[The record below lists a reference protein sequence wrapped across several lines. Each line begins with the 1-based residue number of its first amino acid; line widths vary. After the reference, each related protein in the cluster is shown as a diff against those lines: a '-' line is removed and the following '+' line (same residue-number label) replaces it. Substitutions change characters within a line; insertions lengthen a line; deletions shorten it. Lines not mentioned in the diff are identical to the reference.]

1 MIIDKKQKTRKKKSK
16 TGSRFLSLTKSNLKS
31 TFRDKLG
38 LGGLFA
44 YPIVA
49 ILIVFFA
56 FGFDMSYESAYS
68 VTIINNDIEGV
79 AIPENSSYANASLL
93 LCDILNSEEYSNF
106 IVEGYNTHTYEEAR
120 ELLNFEGIDAIIVI
134 DINFSESI
142 YDLAGYE
149 DKQPVVEITTINDL
163 VVEGVVGSTVAKII
177 NSISINVSG
186 APQSDIVAGKV
197 DAIAFTIFEL
207 LAPGIIIGAIITCL
221 GHLTVQYGMEKEIG
235 TMQRLF
241 TTPAPTHTILLS
253 DMLSQFITAMI
264 QFTMMIT
271 LSLVLGAYF
280 HPNVN
285 WPILFGIAM
294 IFNLSGMG
302 MGLILGSFVKNGGA
316 AAALSFL
323 VIFTIQMMGN
333 VYTPPTEPM
342 PGSAF
347 VPTSYAVHAFRSIML
362 NGISSWE
369 IIGVDI
375 IFLTIFGLVTIAIG
389 LICFNQK
396 FAIAK

>member
-142 YDLAGYE
+142 YDLAGY
-149 DKQPVVEITTINDL
+149 
-163 VVEGVVGSTVAKII
+163 
-177 NSISINVSG
+177 
-186 APQSDIVAGKV
+186 
-197 DAIAFTIFEL
+197 
-207 LAPGIIIGAIITCL
+207 
-221 GHLTVQYGMEKEIG
+221 
-235 TMQRLF
+235 
-241 TTPAPTHTILLS
+241 
-253 DMLSQFITAMI
+253 
-264 QFTMMIT
+264 
-271 LSLVLGAYF
+271 
-280 HPNVN
+280 
-285 WPILFGIAM
+285 
-294 IFNLSGMG
+294 
-302 MGLILGSFVKNGGA
+302 
-316 AAALSFL
+316 
-323 VIFTIQMMGN
+323 
-333 VYTPPTEPM
+333 
-342 PGSAF
+342 
-347 VPTSYAVHAFRSIML
+347 
-362 NGISSWE
+362 
-369 IIGVDI
+369 
-375 IFLTIFGLVTIAIG
+375 
-389 LICFNQK
+389 
-396 FAIAK
+396 

>member
-1 MIIDKKQKTRKKKSK
+1 MNNIKKQKPRKKQNK
-16 TGSRFLSLTKSNLKS
+16 TGSRFFSLTKSNLKGF
-31 TFRDKLG
+31 FRDKLG
-38 LGGLFA
+38 VGGLFA

-56 FGFDMSYESAYS
+56 YGFDMSYESAYS
-68 VTIINNDIEGV
+68 VTIINNDIDDI
-79 AIPENSSYANASLL
+79 AIPETSIYANASLL
-93 LCDILNSEEYSNF
+93 LCDILNSEAYSNF
-106 IVEGYNTHTYEEAR
+106 IVEGQNRYTYEEAR

-134 DINFSESI
+134 DKNFSESI
-142 YDLAGYE
+142 YDLTGFE

-163 VVEGVVGSTVAKII
+163 VVEGVIGSTIAKIV
-177 NSISINVSG
+177 NSISINISG
-186 APQSDIVAGKV
+186 APQSEIVAGKV

-221 GHLTVQYGMEKEIG
+221 GHLTVQYGMEKDVG

-241 TTPAPTHTILLS
+241 TTPAPPRTILLS
-253 DMLSQFITAMI
+253 SMLAQFITAMI

-302 MGLILGSFVKNGGA
+302 IGLILGSFVKNGGA

-323 VIFTIQMMGN
+323 VVFTIQMMGN

-347 VPTSYAVHAFRSIML
+347 IPTSYAVHAFRSIML
-362 NGISSWE
+362 NGVSTWE
-369 IIGVDI
+369 IIGGDI
-375 IFLTIFGLVTIAIG
+375 IFLTAFGLITIAIG

-396 FAIAK
+396 FAIKK

>member
-1 MIIDKKQKTRKKKSK
+1 MSKIQKQKAKKKSSK
-16 TGSRFLSLTKSNLKS
+16 SGSRFLSLTISGLKS

-56 FGFDMSYESAYS
+56 FGFDMSYESTYS

-79 AIPENSSYANASLL
+79 AVPETSNQANASLL
-93 LCDILNSEEYSNF
+93 LCEILNSDKYSNF
-106 IVEGYNTHTYEEAR
+106 IVEGYNAHTYEEAR

-134 DINFSESI
+134 GRNFSESI
-142 YDLAGYE
+142 YDLVGYE
-149 DKQPVVEITTINDL
+149 DEQPEVIITTINDI
-163 VVEGVVGSTVAKII
+163 VVEGVVGSTIAKIV
-177 NSISINVSG
+177 NTISINVSG
-186 APQSDIVAGKV
+186 APQADIAAGKI

-221 GHLTVQYGMEKEIG
+221 GHLTVSYGMQKEIG

-253 DMLSQFITAMI
+253 DMLCQFITAMV

-280 HPNVN
+280 HPNIN
-285 WPILFGIAM
+285 WPVLFAIAM
-294 IFNLSGMG
+294 LFNLSAMG
-302 MGLILGSFVKNGGA
+302 IGLILGSLVKNGGA

-323 VIFTIQMMGN
+323 VVFTIQMMGN

-362 NGISSWE
+362 NGVSSWE
-369 IIGVDI
+369 IIGIDI

-396 FAIAK
+396 FAIKK

>member
-1 MIIDKKQKTRKKKSK
+1 MMIDEKKRNKRN
-16 TGSRFLSLTKSNLKS
+16 SRFVSLTISNLKGF
-31 TFRDKLG
+31 FRDKLG
-38 LGGLFA
+38 IGGLFA
-44 YPIVA
+44 YPVVA

-56 FGFDMSYESAYS
+56 FGSDMTYESAYT

-79 AIPENSSYANASLL
+79 AIPEDSSYANASILL
-93 LCDILNSEEYSNF
+93 RDILNSDEYSSNF
-106 IVEGYNTHTYEEAR
+106 IVEGYNKYTFEEAR

-142 YDLAGYE
+142 YNLAGYE
-149 DKQPVVEITTINDL
+149 DKQPEVEITTINDM
-163 VVEGVVGSTVAKII
+163 VVEGVVGTTIAKIV

-186 APQSDIVAGKV
+186 APQSEIAAGKI

-207 LAPGIIIGAIITCL
+207 LAPGLIIGAIITCL
-221 GHLTVQYGMEKEIG
+221 GHLTVQYGMEKEDG

-241 TTPAPTHTILLS
+241 TTPAPPRTILLS
-253 DMLSQFITAMI
+253 SMLAQFITAMI

-271 LSLVLGAYF
+271 LSLLLGAYF

-285 WPILFGIAM
+285 YVILLGIAM
-294 IFNLSGMG
+294 LFNLSSMG
-302 MGLILGSFVKNGGA
+302 IGLILGSFVKNGGA

-323 VIFTIQMMGN
+323 VIFTIQMLGN

-342 PGSAF
+342 PGSDF
-347 VPTSYAVHAFRSIML
+347 IPTSYAVHAFRSIML

-375 IFLTIFGLVTIAIG
+375 IFLTVFGLVTIVLG